1 MPNPKPETRHSK
13 QVEDPPILYHP
24 SYSTYTFGPNHPA
37 NPHKREKLLKL
48 FDALGTPISYI
59 EPELATD
66 EEILTVHTSEYMHC
80 VASASSLSWAPG
92 YLRFGLDTDDV
103 PIFPNMD
110 EAARIQVGGTL
121 LGARMIAEGK
131 APRVLQFGG
140 GFHHAMP
147 ARASGFCIYNDL
159 SIAARYF
166 KSQGLRVAYIDID
179 VHHGDGVQ
187 WVHYREPDILT
198 ISLHESGRYLFPNTG
213 FVHEQGEGEGLGASI
228 NIPLEQHTDDASYLE
243 AFDRV
248 VPVALER
255 FKPDV
260 LLIAAG
266 VDTHFRDP
274 LAHLILTTQG
284 LESLFNKLIALSD
297 QYTNGRALFAQS
309 GGYDDLASIRA
320 WTILIHTLRGT
331 AYPEELPASFIE
343 EILPEF
349 GADALPLHDQPGDRP
364 SILDKEV
371 MMATN
376 RETVDAILERFSGDE
391 G

>member
-1 MPNPKPETRHSK
+1 
-13 QVEDPPILYHP
+13 
-24 SYSTYTFGPNHPA
+24 
-37 NPHKREKLLKL
+37 
-48 FDALGTPISYI
+48 
-59 EPELATD
+59 
-66 EEILTVHTSEYMHC
+66 
-80 VASASSLSWAPG
+80 
-92 YLRFGLDTDDV
+92 
-103 PIFPNMD
+103 
-110 EAARIQVGGTL
+110 
-121 LGARMIAEGK
+121 MIVEGK

-147 ARASGFCIYNDL
+147 ARAAGFCIFNDL

-166 KSQGLRVAYIDID
+166 KTQGLRVAYIDID

-213 FVHEQGEGEGLGASI
+213 FVHEQGEGDGLGAAI
-228 NIPLEQHTDDASYLE
+228 NIPLERYTDDASYLE

-248 VPVALER
+248 VPVALDQ

-274 LAHLILTTQG
+274 LAHLMLTTHG
-284 LESLFNKLIALSD
+284 LERIFHKLIALSD
-297 QYTNGRALFAQS
+297 QYTNGRALFTQS

-331 AYPEELPASFIE
+331 TYPEELPASYIE
-343 EILPEF
+343 DVLPEL
-349 GADALPLHDQPGDRP
+349 GTSALPIHDQPEDLPAIPG
-364 SILDKEV
+364 KEE
-371 MMATN
+371 MMKVN
-376 RETVDAILERFSGDE
+376 RETVDAVLDHLSSPGLS
-391 G
+391 